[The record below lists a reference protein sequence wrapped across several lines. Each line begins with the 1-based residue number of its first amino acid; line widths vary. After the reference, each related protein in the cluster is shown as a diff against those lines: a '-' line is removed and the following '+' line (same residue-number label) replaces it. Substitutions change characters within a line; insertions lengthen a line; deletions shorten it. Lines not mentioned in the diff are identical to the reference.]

1 MMANYDDKSVE
12 INHKP
17 NWSYI
22 PDHPYRILIIGGSG
36 SAKNYLLLK
45 LIKNQRPDIDKI
57 YWYVKNPFES
67 KYQFLING
75 REKVAIKKLKNPKIF
90 IDYSQAIHSVS
101 ENLEDYN
108 LMKKRRVLIEFDDII
123 EDVESNEKN

>member
-1 MMANYDDKSVE
+1 M
-12 INHKP
+12 
-17 NWSYI
+17 
-22 PDHPYRILIIGGSG
+22 
-36 SAKNYLLLK
+36 
-45 LIKNQRPDIDKI
+45 
-57 YWYVKNPFES
+57 ES
-67 KYQFLING
+67 KYQLLINK